1 MVVISV
7 PIVTDR
13 TTRSTLDGF
22 ERIGSFRYLKVP
34 DRWEWSDA
42 VARMHGYRPG
52 EVVPTTELILSHK
65 HPDDKPA
72 VSEIIEQVLRHGAAF
87 SSRHRIIDTAGNV
100 HVVVVVGYQLVDA
113 SGQVIGTSGFYI
125 DVTDAFQ
132 EDMQK
137 SVTQAVAEVEE
148 LARGDSRSDR
158 HHPHGVRGVRGAR
171 FEVLT
176 WRSQQTNVKLR
187 RIAEQFVRELAEK
200 PLDAGVRAHIDHVL
214 LTAHRANS
222 RVSGS
227 AAAM

>member
-13 TTRSTLDGF
+13 TTRSALDGF
-22 ERIGSFRYLKVP
+22 ERVGSFRYLKVP

-113 SGQVIGTSGFYI
+113 AGQVIGTSGFYI

-137 SVTQAVAEVEE
+137 SVTEAVAEVEE
-148 LARGDSRSDR
+148 RRAVIHEAIGIIRMAY
-158 HHPHGVRGVRGAR
+158 GVSAERA

-214 LTAHRANS
+214 LTAHERIPE
-222 RVSGS
+222 
-227 AAAM
+227 